1 MHAIT
6 DMLLVGNI
14 HDAEEPSPTISALL
28 LVAEEHDVTPPSWVT
43 YAKIPLKEYGAPPV
57 PELIK
62 AVDWLEAHAS
72 DNRVM
77 VCCRAG
83 MSRSV
88 SVVIAYLCCVQGMSY
103 DDAAGLVLSR
113 RPGAVPLPTLRV
125 VIQKVIWERRRR
137 TTQKSAGG
145 SSQGKPASRCA

>member
-1 MHAIT
+1 MHSIT
-6 DMLLVGNI
+6 ETLLVGNI
-14 HDAEEPSPTISALL
+14 RDAEDPSPTVSALL

-88 SVVIAYLCCVQGMSY
+88 SVVIAYLCCVQGMAY
-103 DDAAGLVLSR
+103 DDAAGLALSR
-113 RPGAVPLPTLRV
+113 RPGAIPLPSLRV
-125 VIQKVIWERRRR
+125 AIQKVTWERRRR
-137 TTQKSAGG
+137 TTQKAVSGG
-145 SSQGKPASRCA
+145 AHKKPASRCA